1 MKSIPGKRNDK
12 CEDLGQGPVGCVG
25 EQPGSQTAAE
35 GAIGM
40 SEK

>member
-1 MKSIPGKRNDK
+1 MKSIPGKGMINVS
-12 CEDLGQGPVGCVG
+12 LGQGPVGCGG

-35 GAIGM
+35 GAIRM